1 MTSDYC
7 NAFLSLFLIKFF
19 FFIFLIFIYLFSGC
33 TGLFI
38 AASRLTL
45 IAESR
50 GYFLVVVC
58 GLFIMVA
65 SLVAEHGFYGMWAS
79 VVVAD
84 GLVAAQHVDSSQTE
98 ELILQ

>member
-1 MTSDYC
+1 
-7 NAFLSLFLIKFF
+7 
-19 FFIFLIFIYLFSGC
+19 
-33 TGLFI
+33 
-38 AASRLTL
+38 
-45 IAESR
+45 
-50 GYFLVVVC
+50 
-58 GLFIMVA
+58 MVA